1 MLSMSNDCESQH
13 NVWEDDLLICA
24 RKKRLIHPGNAP
36 FFFARVSSSYKALKS
51 FVHSRRG
58 WMSIRSFYLVSH
70 SSGPESFFFI
80 KFISHMRANLKVHLS
95 SSTQEDPISRTLFK
109 NHVNVM
115 NKLICTKHV
124 AHYE

>member
-1 MLSMSNDCESQH
+1 MSNDCESQH

-70 SSGPESFFFI
+70 SSGPESFFFHQIHQPYESQFESASLI
-80 KFISHMRANLKVHLS
+80 KHSRRSNFS
-95 SSTQEDPISRTLFK
+95 DPFQKPCECNEQTDMYKTCCTL
-109 NHVNVM
+109 
-115 NKLICTKHV
+115 
-124 AHYE
+124 